1 MIPHYLG
8 QEYKG
13 KDGVSHLQAIGGG
26 HVLYVAFEV

>member
-1 MIPHYLG
+1 MIPHLLG

-13 KDGVSHLQAIGGG
+13 RDGVSHLQAIGDC